1 MRHSWLLLA
10 ISAAVLGS
18 MACAERAADMVQAE
32 QVAAEVPPAPSVLDS
47 DTVTGVDSD
56 CGFVR
61 VSGHAN
67 PDSLIAEFL
76 RRDAAGEFLETN
88 DWFSGAT
95 DCPDHEGGPDTYT
108 LIASYEIRPLARLDT
123 SVAVEVRSHRLGL
136 VTAGVSGSQF
146 DEDLGEIV
154 DTVRARRTGYGW
166 RIASP
171 ALRLFVRA
179 DAPARRLG
187 LLPAD
192 SARVLEFLSGVG
204 A

>member
-1 MRHSWLLLA
+1 MRHSWLLFA
-10 ISAAVLGS
+10 ITAVLLGS
-18 MACAERAADMVQAE
+18 MACAERAAETVQAE
-32 QVAAEVPPAPSVLDS
+32 QAAAEVPPALSVVES

-61 VSGHAN
+61 VSGHAD

-76 RRDAAGEFLETN
+76 RRDAAGEVMQAN

-95 DCPDHEGGPDTYT
+95 DCPHHEGGPDTYT

-136 VTAGVSGSQF
+136 VTAGVNGSQF
-146 DEDLGEIV
+146 DEDVGEIA

-179 DAPARRLG
+179 DAPARRLD

-192 SARVLEFLSGVG
+192 SARVVELLGG
-204 A
+204 AGA